1 MECIVFSAMKRKEEI
16 IDKAIE
22 YGVKNP
28 GEFVETPYFSQVGG
42 LYSQSDIEW
51 AFEEGALW
59 ADKTMLKRAC
69 EWLKKNI
76 GNYRNWEYNE
86 FHNCVEYDGSYDI
99 EKMIKDLKKAMKG

>member
-1 MECIVFSAMKRKEEI
+1 MKRKDEI
-16 IDKAIE
+16 IDNAIG

-59 ADKTMLKRAC
+59 ADSHPSNELLDNICK
-69 EWLKKNI
+69 WLKENI
-76 GNYRNWEYNE
+76 DLYIGRELGDYNMQYYGTIDKETLLDDFLRE
-86 FHNCVEYDGSYDI
+86 FS
-99 EKMIKDLKKAMKG
+99 K